1 MPEGFHKYLWPSS
14 IYFKEGDN
22 VGIVTKLAGKIS
34 YILDNLA
41 RVLLLALMVL
51 IVGNV
56 ILRIFGRPIAATVE
70 WAEFLSA
77 MAIGLAVAYCG
88 AKGGHLTIDF
98 VVEKFNTKVQVVTN
112 IVMDFIVLIF
122 VNLSF
127 WRLIVYANDTKLS
140 GQVSMTSQ
148 TPFYLFIY
156 LVALGFLAYGLVVLG
171 SLIDRIRKGVA
182 R

>member
-1 MPEGFHKYLWPSS
+1 M
-14 IYFKEGDN
+14 
-22 VGIVTKLAGKIS
+22 GIVSIVAEKIS
-34 YILDNLA
+34 FILDQLA
-41 RVLLLALMVL
+41 RLLLLALMIL

-56 ILRIFGRPIAATVE
+56 ILRIFGSPIAATVE

-77 MAIGLAVAYCG
+77 MSIGLAVAYCG

-98 VVEKFNTKVQVVTN
+98 VVEKFNKKVQAVLGSIMDI
-112 IVMDFIVLIF
+112 IVFIF
-122 VNLSF
+122 VSLSF
-127 WRLIVYANDTKLS
+127 WRLIVYANDAKLS

-148 TPFYLFIY
+148 TPYYYFIY

-171 SLIDRIRKGVA
+171 SLIDRIRKGMA